1 MVTTKPTASKTRIS
15 SAVVFLSSLLLPA
28 LGWAQNGPDYK
39 PPYLAESGERQAPIV
54 MVKSL
59 GGVDM
64 PWIQCGNKKV
74 TVRESGGKLREDFD
88 TSFGIQVNDAE
99 VCRFFIE
106 GGYKKGDKWSHGR
119 PFALDPDGQEPTLS
133 VDKADQAIL
142 YTKSYLRP
150 DGKPATFTYRLHP
163 AGDGKVSF
171 AWDTGIS
178 PEEYAS
184 FHQENRFNFGINF
197 SLNRHYR
204 SAGVAFNGEP
214 YEPLSKQEA
223 QKKASKH
230 LRGITSLGYA
240 SANPLNGFTISLPS
254 SSFVVQETHH
264 SSVKGDYFSL
274 YIRSHTAPLLPKGQL
289 TIDLMETI
297 PSKQAI
303 YPPVESVDFWGEDA
317 IHYPTLPTQ
326 NLLPNS
332 GFEQGLRYWKW
343 STGGA
348 TYTPSDIRRF
358 EVVDGGL
365 FGRKMLV
372 VNPVQRGS
380 MGMSSF
386 SLPTEKGRSYTISYY
401 AKGEVA
407 GGGIRFW
414 PFSTQ
419 AGGTFSRSGSR
430 NFPMEALTTDW
441 KRYSYTIKG
450 DGQMVALWLSAH
462 NGGKI
467 FVDGVQVEKGDRA
480 TDYAAPP
487 VEGFL
492 RTSDSTNNVEYG
504 QAIGAVMEFS
514 ATPGMKAKVELTLRD
529 FYKKELYEGT
539 FTVGNAETVDLPF
552 DKLKLGTGIYS
563 LKAKFTAPGVEPYY
577 DYYRFSILK
586 SLNGTHKTKTLF
598 GQLFNSRIS
607 RADEYQALIKRYGF
621 GGATTYGPGKN
632 SDPGVYELREKYG
645 IIDYLHTASIDKL
658 LTKEQ
663 RKKRLDDPDF
673 RFYAGLLRFWL
684 RPSEKEQ
691 VVKVRHYT
699 PEILA
704 KVEKDVERVAR
715 EHPYVRVWSFDTE
728 EETSVPAVKEKDFK
742 EYAKL
747 LEAFYRGIKKGNPK
761 ALVLPSGGTSG
772 YAAWRGSD
780 VVNGMLDATRGKV
793 KWDGVAVHP
802 YGACDK
808 TCGYD
813 DLDESLKLLRDSMAE
828 RGYGQDT
835 PMLLTEGGVGTT
847 NTTFKGGNVWD
858 YVGGHLSYDFG
869 LREFVNASRVARG
882 FIICLKYW
890 PQLEHYNIWWTDG
903 SVLLD
908 QELALNAAMNAVN
921 TLGNLLDDP
930 TFVADIRPAPKMRGY
945 AFENPKGEGVAAV
958 WATSDEVDNGVAR
971 GPVMHVQFSGKLP
984 KLLDL
989 MGREWPLEKGKGGYC
1004 TLQLTA
1010 APLFL
1015 VGGDPR
1021 ALADDLNRAEI
1032 HGAGASIKLAFEPKQ
1047 SGDVGA
1053 IAQNLLNR
1061 DLDATLT
1068 VNDQNFEAKLPKMQ
1082 TKEFIVKTDNPAMPG
1097 KLFKWQGNYSVKQ
1110 GGTSDPPGT
1119 WQMDYFYVPHVDGD
1133 PDWDKIPAITMTN
1146 LYRPVINT
1154 KQTPGG
1160 HKGDIE
1166 AKFKIAWNKDNLY
1179 LRVEAEDDIFKVNNQ
1194 KFWASEQARKDQ
1206 LYALDGCLE
1215 VYLDCAA
1222 NGRTGTGGFDLDDY
1236 RYDFCLGNPDGKSG
1250 PGLANRLREPFVEY
1264 ALGTEMPTK
1273 DEVRQKVKCLFERVS
1288 DTRYI
1293 YTITL
1298 AQRYLEPMRLEKG
1311 TVAGFALYLHDRM
1324 DDGTFGN
1331 KGMSLAT
1338 EPGAHCDNNPKLWPL
1353 MMLSP

>member
-1 MVTTKPTASKTRIS
+1 MQRFVTCLAVLGAVCLSASETS
-15 SAVVFLSSLLLPA
+15 VGS
-28 LGWAQNGPDYK
+28 GPDYQ
-39 PPYLAESGERQAPIV
+39 PPFRGESGIRQVPIV
-54 MVKSL
+54 MAKSL
-59 GGVDM
+59 DNVDM
-64 PWIQCGNKKV
+64 PWVQCGNKTV
-74 TVRESGGKLREDFD
+74 TVRESGGKLRQEFE
-88 TSFGIQVNDAE
+88 TSFGIQVNGAE
-99 VCRFFIE
+99 ACRIFLE
-106 GGYKKGDKWSHGR
+106 GGYKKGDKWSFGR
-119 PFALDPDGQEPTLS
+119 PFELDPDGGSPKFS
-133 VDKADQAIL
+133 VDKANQAVR
-142 YTKSYLRP
+142 YTKPYVRP
-150 DGKPATFTYRLHP
+150 DGKSATFTYRLCP
-163 AGDGKVSF
+163 SGEGKVALS
-171 AWDTGIS
+171 WDTGIT
-178 PEEYAS
+178 PEEYAT
-184 FHQENRFNFGINF
+184 FNRDDRFNLGINF
-197 SLNRHYR
+197 SLQRQYR
-204 SAGVAFNGEP
+204 TAGVTFNGQP
-214 YEPLSKQEA
+214 YTPLSEQEA
-223 QKKASKH
+223 RKKNSKNIS
-230 LRGITSLGYA
+230 GVTSIGFN
-240 SANPLNGFTISLPS
+240 SANPLNGFEISLPS
-254 SSFVVQETHH
+254 SRFVVSESFSKST
-264 SSVKGDYFSL
+264 KGDFFAL
-274 YIRSHTAPLLPKGQL
+274 YIRSFSTPALAAKGEL
-289 TIDLMETI
+289 VIDLMETT
-297 PSKQAI
+297 PSKQDL

-317 IHYPTLPTQ
+317 IHYPKLPTQ

-348 TYTPSDIRRF
+348 RYTPSEIKRF
-358 EVVDGGL
+358 EAVDGGL

-372 VNPVQRGS
+372 VNPVQHQS
-380 MGMSSF
+380 MGMASF
-386 SLPTEKGRSYTISYY
+386 SLPTEKGRSYTVSYY
-401 AKGEVA
+401 AKGEVD
-407 GGGIRFW
+407 GGGIRFF

-419 AGGTFSRSGSR
+419 EGGQYTRSGIR
-430 NFPMEALTTDW
+430 NFPAEKLTTDW

-450 DGQMVALWLSAH
+450 DGQMLALWLSAH
-462 NGGKI
+462 NRGKV
-467 FVDGVQVEKGDRA
+467 FVDGVQVEKGDQP

-487 VEGFL
+487 VEGYL

-514 ATPGMKAKVELTLRD
+514 AVPGMKAKVELTLRD
-529 FYKKELYEGT
+529 FYKTELYQGT
-539 FTVGNAETVDLPF
+539 FSVANAETVDLPF
-552 DKLKLGTGIYS
+552 DKLKLGTGVYS
-563 LKAKFTAPGVEPYY
+563 LKAKIMAPGVEPYY

-586 SLNGTHKTKTLF
+586 SLNGSHRTKTLF

-607 RADEYQALIKRYGF
+607 RADDYQALIKRYGF
-621 GGATTYGPGKN
+621 GGATTYGPGKT
-632 SDPGVYELREKYG
+632 SDPGVYTLREKYG
-645 IIDYLHTASIDKL
+645 IIDYLHTMSIDKL

-684 RPSEKEQ
+684 RPSEKAQ

-704 KVEKDVERVAR
+704 KVERDVERVAR
-715 EHPYVRVWSFDTE
+715 ENPYVRVWSFDTE
-728 EETSVPAVKEKDFK
+728 EETSVPAIKEKDFK

-747 LEAFYRGIKKGNPK
+747 LEAFYRGVKKGNPE

-772 YAAWRGSD
+772 YAAWRGAD

-921 TLGNLLDDP
+921 TLGHLLGDP
-930 TFVADIRPAPKMRGY
+930 QFVADIRPAPKMRGY
-945 AFENPKGEGVAAV
+945 AFKNPQGQGVAAV

-971 GPVMHVQFSGKLP
+971 GPVMRVKFSGNLP
-984 KLLDL
+984 KLMDL
-989 MGREWPLEKGKGGYC
+989 MGREWPLVKETDGLC
-1004 TLQLTA
+1004 RLQLTA

-1015 VGGDPR
+1015 VGGEPQT
-1021 ALADDLNRAEI
+1021 LADDLNQAEVL
-1032 HGAGASIKLAFEPKQ
+1032 GTGASIKLAFVPKQ
-1047 SGDVGA
+1047 SGDVAA

-1061 DLDATLT
+1061 DLDATLK
-1068 VNDQNFEAKLPKMQ
+1068 VNEQSFDAKLPKMQ
-1082 TKEFIVKTDNPAMPG
+1082 TKEFTVKTGNPATPG
-1097 KLFKWQGNYSVKQ
+1097 KLFKWQGDYTVEQQ
-1110 GGTSDPPGT
+1110 GMSAPPGT
-1119 WQMDYFYVPHVDGD
+1119 WNMDYFYVPHTEGE
-1133 PDWDKIPAITMTN
+1133 PDWDRIPAITMTN

-1160 HKGDIE
+1160 HKGDIG
-1166 AKFKIAWNKDNLY
+1166 AKFKIAWNRDNLY
-1179 LRVEAEDDIFKVNNQ
+1179 LRVEAEDDIFNVENK
-1194 KFWASEQARKDQ
+1194 KFWASEQAQKDQ

-1236 RYDFCLGNPDGKSG
+1236 RYDFCVGNPDGKSG

-1273 DEVRQKVKCLFERVS
+1273 DEVRQKVKCHFERVS
-1288 DTRYI
+1288 DQKYV

-1298 AQRYLEPMRLEKG
+1298 AQRYLEPMRLETG

-1324 DDGTFGN
+1324 DDGDFGN

-1338 EPGAHCDNNPKLWPL
+1338 EPGAHCDNNPKIWPL
-1353 MMLSP
+1353 MMLVK